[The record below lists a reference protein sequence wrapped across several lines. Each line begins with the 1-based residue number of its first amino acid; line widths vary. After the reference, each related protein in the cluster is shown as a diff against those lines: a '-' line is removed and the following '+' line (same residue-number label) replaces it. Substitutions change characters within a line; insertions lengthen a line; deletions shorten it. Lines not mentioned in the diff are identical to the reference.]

1 MARAL
6 ALALALEALAL
17 ALRLLWLDKTNT
29 AMDVVYFEASRTTRT
44 KQKYL
49 SVSSDQRALGAL
61 AFARALAPCEHIA
74 VALPLALGE
83 LALALVLALHALAVA
98 FVLAP

>member
-1 MARAL
+1 MQRERQTPSKGWHLDNEAEV

-49 SVSSDQRALGAL
+49 
-61 AFARALAPCEHIA
+61 
-74 VALPLALGE
+74 
-83 LALALVLALHALAVA
+83 
-98 FVLAP
+98 